1 MTEKSPF
8 FHSPSL
14 EFNILSQPTDS
25 TCGPTCLQAIYSYFK
40 DPIDVAQVIDEVH
53 AFDEGGTLA
62 VWLGCHALK
71 RGYEATIYT
80 YNLHVF
86 DPTWF
91 TDESTDI
98 AKKLEEQLLHK
109 QDPKLKKA
117 TNAYLDYLRLG
128 GLLKM
133 KDFNIDLMRK
143 YLALEIPI
151 LAGLSS
157 TYLYKS
163 AREFGSG
170 VDDVRGQPG
179 GHFVVLC
186 GYDQKTNLVSVADP
200 YEENPF
206 SSKRRYHIPIER
218 VICSILLG
226 ILTYDANFLVIQP
239 RKRLTS

>member
-8 FHSPSL
+8 SHSPNL

-25 TCGPTCLQAIYSYFK
+25 TCGPTCLQAVYSYFK
-40 DPIDVAQVIDEVH
+40 DEIEVQQVIDEVH
-53 AFDEGGTLA
+53 TFEEGGTLA
-62 VWLGCHALK
+62 VWLGCHAIK

-91 TDESTDI
+91 IDESIDI
-98 AKKLEEQLLHK
+98 AKKLEEQLLYK
-109 QDPKLKKA
+109 KDPKLEKA
-117 TNAYLDYLRLG
+117 TQAYLDYLRLG

-133 KDFNIDLMRK
+133 EDFNVDLMRK
-143 YLALEIPI
+143 YLTSEIPI
-151 LAGLSS
+151 LTGLSS

-163 AREFGSG
+163 ARDFGSDY
-170 VDDVRGQPG
+170 DDVKGHPG

-186 GYDQKTNLVSVADP
+186 GYDQQTNAVSVADP
-200 YEENPF
+200 YEENP
-206 SSKRRYHIPIER
+206 SRKLRYQIPIDR

-226 ILTYDANFLVIQP
+226 IITYDANFLVIKP
-239 RKRLTS
+239 KN